1 MEYTPPEETN
11 RRQRQREIET
21 EREREQK
28 VPQLIQFLLVVIF
41 AHTLSSLSKPVCLVC
56 CASCTVLT
64 VQHCTWHRA
73 LRQPFQWV
81 RPNSLHCSHVLTCQG
96 AHADE
101 G

>member
-11 RRQRQREIET
+11 RRQRQREIEA

-28 VPQLIQFLLVVIF
+28 VPQLIQFLLVENLAYTF
-41 AHTLSSLSKPVCLVC
+41 SSLSRHICHVC
-56 CASCTVLT
+56 CATCTVLT
-64 VQHCTWHRA
+64 VQHCTWHGA

-81 RPNSLHCSHVLTCQG
+81 RSNSLHCSQVLNQG